1 MDRARKP
8 IEELITSFKSNS
20 TVEDVFDKLEVWS
33 RNDAQQI
40 QLEHSNEHSL
50 RKLLLH
56 SDNPVKL
63 KEKALCIDKNK
74 LASKFM
80 ELIQEI
86 SEDKKLKV
94 FLEKRYKEY
103 ERDASCS
110 EAIQYYKV
118 EIEKRNEFQ
127 KQRQMKKE
135 IKEKK
140 VVLKKSVC
148 KQTPL
153 WKNLRKYQA
162 LDYFNIPMTCSD
174 TTYPEEHDLVD
185 DILSCLQGFHT
196 KFINSNKLETSL
208 TFNINEAI
216 DPQFKCIVPKILR
229 LVSAYT
235 IICRYS
241 EENRQSHNGYVNQAL
256 ACYISKFIRDYL
268 NFIICLE
275 SQHKSGELGLQSLSF
290 AAQAHVYK
298 MEFVARIVSTITQE
312 KKKGGQTL
320 SVLHEEMTQCYVD
333 ESLKK
338 LLAGMVEVSTIPFF
352 QSLEKWIFKGQVF
365 DPCDEFMI
373 KCGNLIL
380 SDDTEKYWNRCYT
393 VRNEYVPSYLE
404 KFKEIILRT
413 GKYLNA
419 LHHCNIPNK
428 SNLIY
433 TSTNNEKLVYSMWC
447 SDSTNYLKTI
457 NDAYMF
463 ASSSLLNVLLIDYDL
478 MNRLKSIKRYF
489 LLEQGDFVVHLL
501 DVCDEELK
509 KPTDDIVYNRLESLL
524 DICLRVNVG
533 CVDQYKDDII
543 MELKKD
549 PLSFQIFQI
558 LAIQTEKE
566 KDYTNFQPSSNLLG
580 IQSFCLGLST
590 QWPVSL
596 IFNETVISNYQIL
609 FRLLLLCKNVERQL
623 LKVWL
628 CDKHLKKMPNSSAIT
643 HKKAFNL
650 RQNMLLFVQNL
661 EYYMFEE
668 VIETQWQAFTSA
680 IQYKVKNVD
689 ELLDE
694 QQKFLNLCLKN
705 CMVTNPDL
713 MKSSRYLLEL
723 CTEFSD
729 YILLTQSNLND
740 LKLDFEKNIQILE
753 NKFTAAMI
761 DLLKCI
767 RKMSRLDSGNIIYN
781 FLYRMDFNG
790 MYTEQINMDDT
801 ILYT

>member
-1 MDRARKP
+1 MDRARIP
-8 IEELITSFKSNS
+8 IEELITSFKSTS
-20 TVEDVFDKLEVWS
+20 TVEDIFDKLEVWN

-40 QLEHSNEHSL
+40 QLEHSKEHLL

-63 KEKALCIDKNK
+63 KEKVECIDQNK
-74 LASKFM
+74 MASKFM

-86 SEDKKLKV
+86 SEDKKLTV

-103 ERDASCS
+103 ERDISCS
-110 EAIQYYKV
+110 EVVQYYKD

-135 IKEKK
+135 IREKK

-162 LDYFNIPMTCSD
+162 LDYFNIPMTSSD

-196 KFINSNKLETSL
+196 KFINPNKLETPL
-208 TFNINEAI
+208 TFNINKTI

-275 SQHKSGELGLQSLSF
+275 SKHKSGELGLQSLSF

-320 SVLHEEMTQCYVD
+320 SVLHEEMTQCYID

-380 SDDTEKYWNRCYT
+380 NDDTEKYWNRCYT

-419 LHHCNIPNK
+419 LYHCNIPNK

-433 TSTNNEKLVYSMWC
+433 TSTNDEKLVYSMWC

-457 NDAYMF
+457 NNAYMF

-533 CVDQYKDDII
+533 CVDQYKDDIK
-543 MELKKD
+543 MEFKKRSM
-549 PLSFQIFQI
+549 SFQIFQI

-580 IQSFCLGLST
+580 IQSFCLGLTT

-628 CDKHLKKMPNSSAIT
+628 CDKHLKKIPDSSAVT
-643 HKKAFNL
+643 YKKAFNL

-729 YILLTQSNLND
+729 YILLTKSHFNH
-740 LKLDFEKNIQILE
+740 LKLDFEKSIQILE

-767 RKMSRLDSGNIIYN
+767 RKMSRLDNGNIIYN

-801 ILYT
+801 ILYI

>member
-1 MDRARKP
+1 MDRARIP
-8 IEELITSFKSNS
+8 IEELITSFKSTS
-20 TVEDVFDKLEVWS
+20 TVEDIFDKLEIWN
-33 RNDAQQI
+33 RNDSQQI
-40 QLEHSNEHSL
+40 PLEHSKEYTL

-56 SDNPVKL
+56 SENPVKL
-63 KEKALCIDKNK
+63 KEKVQSIEKNK
-74 LASKFM
+74 LANKFM

-86 SEDKKLKV
+86 REDKKLTV
-94 FLEKRYKEY
+94 FMEKRYKEY
-103 ERDASCS
+103 EKDTSCS
-110 EAIQYYKV
+110 EVVQYYKD

-127 KQRQMKKE
+127 KQRQIKKE

-140 VVLKKSVC
+140 IILKKSVS

-162 LDYFNIPMTCSD
+162 LDYFNIPITCYN
-174 TTYPEEHDLVD
+174 TTNPEEHDLVG

-196 KFINSNKLETSL
+196 KFINPNNLEIPL
-208 TFNINEAI
+208 TFSINEPI

-275 SQHKSGELGLQSLSF
+275 NQHKSGELSLQSLSF

-298 MEFVARIVSTITQE
+298 MEFVARIVSIITQE

-320 SVLHEEMTQCYVD
+320 SVLHEEMTQCYID

-380 SDDTEKYWNRCYT
+380 NDDTEKYWNRCYT

-419 LHHCNIPNK
+419 LYHCNIPNK

-457 NDAYMF
+457 NNAYMF

-533 CVDQYKDDII
+533 CVDQYKDDIK

-549 PLSFQIFQI
+549 PLSFQIFKI

-580 IQSFCLGLST
+580 IQSFCLGLTT

-628 CDKHLKKMPNSSAIT
+628 CDKHLKKIPDSSAIT
-643 HKKAFNL
+643 YKKAFNL

-729 YILLTQSNLND
+729 YILLSKSHLNH
-740 LKLDFEKNIQILE
+740 LKLDFEKSIQILE

>member
-1 MDRARKP
+1 MDRAKKP
-8 IEELITSFKSNS
+8 IEELITNFKSTI
-20 TVEDVFDKLEVWS
+20 TVEDVFDKLEGWN
-33 RNDAQQI
+33 RYDGQQI
-40 QLEHSNEHSL
+40 QLEHSKDHSL

-56 SDNPVKL
+56 SENPVKL
-63 KEKALCIDKNK
+63 KEKVQSFGTNESVD
-74 LASKFM
+74 KFM
-80 ELIQEI
+80 ELIREV
-86 SEDKKLKV
+86 SEDKKLTS
-94 FLEKRYKEY
+94 FLEKRFKEY
-103 ERDASCS
+103 EKEISCS
-110 EAIQYYKV
+110 EALQHYKE

-127 KQRQMKKE
+127 KQRQIKKE

-140 VVLKKSVC
+140 IILKKSVYN
-148 KQTPL
+148 QTPL
-153 WKNLRKYQA
+153 WKNSRKYQA
-162 LDYFNIPMTCSD
+162 LDYFSMPMTYSIITNHIC
-174 TTYPEEHDLVD
+174 PEEYDLVN
-185 DILSCLQGFHT
+185 DILSCLQGFHG
-196 KFINSNKLETSL
+196 KFITHNKHDVPI
-208 TFNINEAI
+208 TFNIHESI
-216 DPQFKCIVPKILR
+216 GPQYKCLVPKILR
-229 LVSAYT
+229 LASSYT
-235 IICRYS
+235 IICRFS

-256 ACYISKFIRDYL
+256 SCYLNKFIRDYL

-275 SQHKSGELGLQSLSF
+275 NQHNLGELNLQSLSF

-298 MEFVARIVSTITQE
+298 MEFVAHIVSTISQD

-320 SVLHEEMTQCYVD
+320 SVLHEEVIHCYID
-333 ESLKK
+333 DSLKK

-365 DPCDEFMI
+365 DPYDEFMI
-373 KCGNLIL
+373 KCGNLVL
-380 SDDTEKYWNRCYT
+380 SDDTEKYWNKCYT
-393 VRNEYVPSYLE
+393 VRNEYVPTYLE

-419 LHHCNIPNK
+419 LYHCNIQNK
-428 SNLIY
+428 SNLAY
-433 TSTNNEKLVYSMWC
+433 KSTSDEKLVYSMWC
-447 SDSTNYLKTI
+447 SDVTNYLKTI
-457 NDAYMF
+457 NNAYMF
-463 ASSSLLNVLLIDYDL
+463 ASSSLLSVLLVDYDL

-501 DVCDEELK
+501 DVCDDELK

-533 CVDQYKDDII
+533 SVDQYKDDIK

-549 PLSFQIFQI
+549 PLSFQIFKI
-558 LAIQTEKE
+558 LSIQTEKE
-566 KDYTNFQPSSNLLG
+566 KDYTDFQPSSNLLG
-580 IQSFCLGLST
+580 IQSFCLGLTT

-596 IFNETVISNYQIL
+596 IFNETVISNYQML

-628 CDKHLKKMPNSSAIT
+628 CDKQLKKEKSSSEIT
-643 HKKAFNL
+643 YKKAFNL

-668 VIETQWQAFTSA
+668 VIETQWQTFTSA
-680 IQYKVKNVD
+680 IQFKVTNVD

-694 QQKFLNLCLKN
+694 QQKFLSLCLKN

-729 YILLTQSNLND
+729 YILLPTNHLNL
-740 LKLDFEKNIQILE
+740 KMDFEKTIQILE

-767 RKMSRLDSGNIIYN
+767 RKISRLDSGNIIYN
-781 FLYRMDFNG
+781 FLYR
-790 MYTEQINMDDT
+790 
-801 ILYT
+801 